1 MVKVDLK
8 SKPYNLNDQQ
18 IQWVENTLSEL
29 TDEEKIGQLFFNLF
43 FLEDD
48 ANFNDNEL
56 TNKDILD
63 KYHIGGARFQGCN
76 GQQVQHLLNDL
87 QHNSKIPLLIAAN
100 CDSGG
105 NGACKDGTYIA
116 SAAQCEAAQDT
127 KVAYNA
133 GYVSGQESSAL
144 GVNINFDPCVDILEN
159 WRNTIVNT
167 RAYGT
172 NAETVIKYTNAFIE
186 GFNQTKDMIT
196 CIKHFPGDGT
206 EERDQHLVLGVNEM
220 TPDEWDQSFR
230 KVYANHIDN
239 GVEMIMSGHI
249 ALPHYSKKL
258 NPALND
264 EDILPATLSKELITD
279 LLKDD
284 LNFNGLVVTDASHM
298 LGMTAAMKRED
309 YVPQAIAAGCD
320 MFLFF
325 NDIEEDFN
333 FMLNGYKNGV
343 ITDERL
349 NDAVRRILGLKA
361 KINLHE
367 KQANNTL
374 EKDEKALEV
383 VGCDKHIEM
392 QKEAAD
398 LGITLVKNTLNQLPI
413 RPETHKNIRL
423 YVIEGEKNGLYKS
436 DDSLTD
442 NLVSILEKR
451 GFNVTV
457 NDGSTRIK
465 GKTLEYRDE
474 VDAALVFAN
483 IVGYAAEN
491 NYRIRWSTAMSNE
504 IPWYV
509 HEVPTVFTSLN
520 FTTHLHDAT
529 MVKAYINAYH
539 SNQIS
544 LETVVD
550 KIMGES
556 DFKGVPNDLVWTNK
570 WQAKL

>member
-1 MVKVDLK
+1 
-8 SKPYNLNDQQ
+8 
-18 IQWVENTLSEL
+18 
-29 TDEEKIGQLFFNLF
+29 
-43 FLEDD
+43 
-48 ANFNDNEL
+48 
-56 TNKDILD
+56 
-63 KYHIGGARFQGCN
+63 
-76 GQQVQHLLNDL
+76 
-87 QHNSKIPLLIAAN
+87 
-100 CDSGG
+100 
-105 NGACKDGTYIA
+105 
-116 SAAQCEAAQDT
+116 
-127 KVAYNA
+127 YNA

-172 NAETVIKYTNAFIE
+172 NADTVIKYTNAFIE

-220 TPDEWDQSFR
+220 TPDEWDQSLR

-509 HEVPTVFTSLN
+509 HEVPTV
-520 FTTHLHDAT
+520 
-529 MVKAYINAYH
+529 
-539 SNQIS
+539 
-544 LETVVD
+544 
-550 KIMGES
+550 
-556 DFKGVPNDLVWTNK
+556 
-570 WQAKL
+570 

>member
-63 KYHIGGARFQGCN
+63 KYHIGGARFQGGN

-309 YVPQAIAAGCD
+309 YVPHAIAAGCD

-465 GKTLEYRDE
+465 TLEYRDE

>member
-1 MVKVDLK
+1 MARVDLK
-8 SKPYNLNDQQ
+8 AKPYFLNDEQ
-18 IQWVENTLSEL
+18 IQWVEETLSHL

-43 FLEDD
+43 SLEEDGD
-48 ANFNDNEL
+48 FNDSEY
-56 TNKDILD
+56 TNKDILNR
-63 KYHIGGARFQGCN
+63 YHIGGARYQGGN
-76 GQQVQHLLNDL
+76 KQQVQALLNDL
-87 QHNSKIPLLIAAN
+87 QQ
-100 CDSGG
+100 DS
-105 NGACKDGTYIA
+105 
-116 SAAQCEAAQDT
+116 

-133 GYVSGQESSAL
+133 GYVSGRESQAL
-144 GVNINFDPCVDILEN
+144 GVNINFDPCVDILKN

-172 NAETVIKYTNAFIE
+172 TAETVIKYTNAFIN
-186 GFNQTKDMIT
+186 GFNETQDMIT

-220 TPDEWDQSFR
+220 TTDEWDQSFR
-230 KVYANHIDN
+230 KVYENHINN

-258 NPALND
+258 NPELAD
-264 EDILPATLSKELITD
+264 KDILPATLSKELITD

-284 LNFNGLVVTDASHM
+284 LAFNGLVVTDASHM

-325 NDIEEDFN
+325 NDLEEDFH
-333 FMLNGYKNGV
+333 FMLKGYQDGV
-343 ITDERL
+343 ITDDR
-349 NDAVRRILGLKA
+349 VRRILGLKA
-361 KINLHE
+361 KIHLPK
-367 KQANNTL
+367 KQAQGTL
-374 EKDEKALEV
+374 LKNEDQLSV
-383 VGCDKHIEM
+383 IGCDEHLTM
-392 QKEAAD
+392 QQEAAD
-398 LGITLVKNTLNQLPI
+398 LSITLVKNTLDQLPI

-423 YVIEGEKNGLYKS
+423 YIIEGEKNGIYKS
-436 DDSLTD
+436 DDTVEH
-442 NLVSILEKR
+442 NLVSILEDR

-457 NDGSTRIK
+457 NDGSTRVK
-465 GKTLEYRDE
+465 GKTLEYRDN

-539 SNQIS
+539 SNKTT

-556 DFKGVPNDLVWTNK
+556 DFKGVPNDLVWTDK